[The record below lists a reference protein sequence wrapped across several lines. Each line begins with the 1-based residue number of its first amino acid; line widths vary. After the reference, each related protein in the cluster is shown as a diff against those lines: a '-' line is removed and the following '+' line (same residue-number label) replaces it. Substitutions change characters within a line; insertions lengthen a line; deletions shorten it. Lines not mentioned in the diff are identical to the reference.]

1 MLVFCVN
8 VHEIKIGPIIIKYVL
23 NNANVPGLILYNLL
37 LHIISDK
44 KLLLVALGLEIL
56 NLINK

>member
-1 MLVFCVN
+1 MLLFCVN

-23 NNANVPGLILYNLL
+23 KNVNVPGLILYNLL

-44 KLLLVALGLEIL
+44 RSLLVALGLEI
-56 NLINK
+56 

>member
-1 MLVFCVN
+1 MLLFCVN

-44 KLLLVALGLEIL
+44 KLLLVALGLEI
-56 NLINK
+56 